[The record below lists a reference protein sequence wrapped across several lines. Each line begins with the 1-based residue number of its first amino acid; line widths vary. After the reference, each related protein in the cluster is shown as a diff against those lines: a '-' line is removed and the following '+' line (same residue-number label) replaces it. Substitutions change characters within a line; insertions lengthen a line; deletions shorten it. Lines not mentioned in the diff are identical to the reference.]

1 MKVLARY
8 LIVSALASAAFAA
21 TVEIRA
27 QGAAPAQ
34 AAPPAPVAATPT
46 TPSIEA
52 LFADAVAK
60 EAAVRKALATRNPA
74 DTLLKAVRTVVDD
87 YESFARHY
95 PSSAPADDA
104 LWRGASWLQM
114 RLPSFTTR
122 RNRRPQSVCS
132 AHLARSIPAAGSP
145 SRRARNCLH

>member
-1 MKVLARY
+1 MKVLARS

-34 AAPPAPVAATPT
+34 GAPVAAVAATPT

-52 LFADAVAK
+52 LFADATAK
-60 EAAVRKALATRNPA
+60 EAAVRKVLAAPNPA

-87 YESFARHY
+87 YESFARRY
-95 PSSAPADDA
+95 PSSTQADDA
-104 LWRGASWLQM
+104 LWRGGKLATDAFVEFHDAQEHAAAV
-114 RLPSFTTR
+114 RLF
-122 RNRRPQSVCS
+122 
-132 AHLARSIPAAGSP
+132 RSLNTQYPN
-145 SRRARNCLH
+145 SRFVKQ